1 MLVNNSLNTPLMNNY
16 QFRNPMNFMNPN
28 FYYQQFNNNM
38 NMNQMNINF
47 IPYQL
52 YQNNFNNYQKATFY
66 NNNIFYNNCTN
77 KFNLNYSNYI
87 PKPLFSKNNE
97 ILKNSEKIKSKN
109 EETSISENENESKFK
124 KNKKYSIDSTVSIK
138 TNTSLEEEKNEENKI
153 ENLKINDIEKN
164 NENEIDMDDED
175 YKINKAKNGGRRF
188 SSYSKNSD
196 CSKCS
201 KSTLNTSISSIKEKE
216 VVEDDRQNL
225 KEKECENKKEIKNET
240 EKYQGNPA
248 FENTVILNV
257 QVKLS
262 KDRTAVFKL
271 KRYDDLFL
279 TIKLFCEINSVDE
292 ELIKPLIV
300 KSLMTINSIYQI
312 MNTKLDEEQINILNK
327 INKNI

>member
-16 QFRNPMNFMNPN
+16 QFRNPMNYMNPN
-28 FYYQQFNNNM
+28 IYYQQINNNM

-52 YQNNFNNYQKATFY
+52 YQNNFNNYQKTPFY

-97 ILKNSEKIKSKN
+97 ILKNSEKNRAKN

-138 TNTSLEEEKNEENKI
+138 TNTSLEEEKNENEKKI
-153 ENLKINDIEKN
+153 ENLKINDIENK
-164 NENEIDMDDED
+164 NEIDNDMDDED
-175 YKINKAKNGGRRF
+175 YKITKAKNGGRRF
-188 SSYSKNSD
+188 SSYSKSSD
-196 CSKCS
+196 CS

-216 VVEDDRQNL
+216 ALEDDSQKL

>member
-16 QFRNPMNFMNPN
+16 QFGNPMNYMNPN
-28 FYYQQFNNNM
+28 FYYQQINNNI
-38 NMNQMNINF
+38 NMSQMNINF

-52 YQNNFNNYQKATFY
+52 YQNNFNNYQKTSFY

-77 KFNLNYSNYI
+77 KFNLNYSKYI

-97 ILKNSEKIKSKN
+97 NKKNSEKIESKN
-109 EETSISENENESKFK
+109 EETSIFENENESKYR
-124 KNKKYSIDSTVSIK
+124 KNKKYSMDSTVL
-138 TNTSLEEEKNEENKI
+138 SLEEEKNENENKI
-153 ENLKINDIEKN
+153 ENPKINDIE
-164 NENEIDMDDED
+164 NENDMDDED
-175 YKINKAKNGGRRF
+175 YKITKGKNGERRF

-216 VVEDDRQNL
+216 KEISEDDRQNL

-262 KDRTAVFKL
+262 KDRTEVFKL

-292 ELIKPLIV
+292 ELIKPLII
-300 KSLMTINSIYQI
+300 KSLSTINTIYQI
-312 MNTKLDEEQINILNK
+312 MNTKLDDEQINIL
-327 INKNI
+327 KNIKNI

>member
-1 MLVNNSLNTPLMNNY
+1 MLVNNSLNNPLMNNY
-16 QFRNPMNFMNPN
+16 QFRSPMNYMNPN
-28 FYYQQFNNNM
+28 CYYQQINNSM
-38 NMNQMNINF
+38 NMSQMNINF

-52 YQNNFNNYQKATFY
+52 YQNNFYNYQKASFY
-66 NNNIFYNNCTN
+66 NNNNIFYNYTN
-77 KFNLNYSNYI
+77 KFNLNYSKYI

-97 ILKNSEKIKSKN
+97 IPKKSEKIESKN
-109 EETSISENENESKFK
+109 EETSISENENDLKLK

-138 TNTSLEEEKNEENKI
+138 SATASLEEEKNENEI
-153 ENLKINDIEKN
+153 ENLKINDIDNK
-164 NENEIDMDDED
+164 NENDMDDED
-175 YKINKAKNGGRRF
+175 YKITKAKNGGRRF

-216 VVEDDRQNL
+216 VLEDDSQNL

-312 MNTKLDEEQINILNK
+312 MNTKLDEEQISLLNK
-327 INKNI
+327 IKKNI

>member
-1 MLVNNSLNTPLMNNY
+1 
-16 QFRNPMNFMNPN
+16 
-28 FYYQQFNNNM
+28 
-38 NMNQMNINF
+38 MNINF

-52 YQNNFNNYQKATFY
+52 YQNNFNNYQKTPFY

-97 ILKNSEKIKSKN
+97 LHKNSEKNKSKN

-138 TNTSLEEEKNEENKI
+138 TNTSFEEEKNENEKKI
-153 ENLKINDIEKN
+153 ENLKINDIENK
-164 NENEIDMDDED
+164 NEIDNDMDDED
-175 YKINKAKNGGRRF
+175 YKITKAKNGGRRF
-188 SSYSKNSD
+188 SSYSKSSD
-196 CSKCS
+196 CS

-216 VVEDDRQNL
+216 VVEDSQNL

>member
-109 EETSISENENESKFK
+109 EEMSISENENESKFK

>member
-1 MLVNNSLNTPLMNNY
+1 MIGNNSLNNPLLNNY
-16 QFRNPMNFMNPN
+16 SFRNPVNYMDPN
-28 FYYQQFNNNM
+28 FYYQQFNNSM

-52 YQNNFNNYQKATFY
+52 YQNNFNNYENGSFY
-66 NNNIFYNNCTN
+66 NNNIFYNNYTN
-77 KFNLNYSNYI
+77 KFNINYSKFI

-97 ILKNSEKIKSKN
+97 NRKNTEKIKLKN
-109 EETSISENENESKFK
+109 EETSNFENENESKYK
-124 KNKKYSIDSTVSIK
+124 KIKKYSIDST
-138 TNTSLEEEKNEENKI
+138 TSTEEEKNEKENK
-153 ENLKINDIEKN
+153 ENLKINDIENK
-164 NENEIDMDDED
+164 NENCMDED
-175 YKINKAKNGGRRF
+175 DYKLTKAKIGGRRF
-188 SSYSKNSD
+188 SNSSKSSD

-216 VVEDDRQNL
+216 VLEENINNL

-240 EKYQGNPA
+240 EKYQGNPG

-262 KDRTAVFKL
+262 KDRTAIFKL

-300 KSLMTINSIYQI
+300 KSLSTINTIYQI
-312 MNTKLDEEQINILNK
+312 MNTKLNNEQINMLNK
-327 INKNI
+327 IKNI